1 MAAGPAGCDGWIVS
15 TLASRR
21 RAVWPAAAVVAVA
34 AVAIAILPL
43 HAPPERPAPQQRV
56 LAGLVAGHVA
66 PGVSAYVVGP
76 HGTWTG
82 AAGVADVATGEPMRA
97 GSRLRL
103 ESVSKL
109 WTAVVI
115 LRLVE
120 DGRLRLDDSVARRLP
135 GVLPYGDR
143 ITVRQLL
150 NHTSGMVDSNDI
162 SAVPTRYLEQVKDP
176 ALHKRLIAISAR
188 LDKDPGYQ
196 FSPRV
201 WVDFA
206 AALPLS
212 YPPGTTYHYSN
223 IGYTVAGMVAE
234 RAGGAPMATLVRE
247 QIAGPLGLRS
257 VAYDPNGEIAG
268 PHARGYRVEGRGK
281 LSDATTATVGT
292 GAGGG
297 IVADAADEARFL
309 QALMQGRIIGRRL
322 LAELKTPSAFMSYG
336 LGTGIS
342 PSGCGG
348 TVYTHNGGGFGYES
362 NVFVSGDGRRV
373 AVLLLN
379 GRTADNH
386 GDDVAFAAMQRLY
399 CAG

>member
-1 MAAGPAGCDGWIVS
+1 VWLLAAALVVA
-15 TLASRR
+15 T
-21 RAVWPAAAVVAVA
+21 AVTALVRPAA
-34 AVAIAILPL
+34 P
-43 HAPPERPAPQQRV
+43 PPERPALQPV
-56 LAGLVAGHVA
+56 LDGLVRGHVA

-82 AAGVADVATGEPMRA
+82 AAGRANVTTGEPMRP
-97 GSRLRL
+97 GTRVRL

-109 WTAVVI
+109 WTATLI
-115 LRLVE
+115 LRLVQE
-120 DGRLRLDDSVARRLP
+120 GRLRLDDTVARWLP
-135 GVLPYGDR
+135 GLLPYGDR

-150 NHTSGMVDSNDI
+150 DHTSGMVDSNDI
-162 SAVPTRYLEQVKDP
+162 TAVPTLYLEQVEDR
-176 ALHKRLIAISAR
+176 ALHKRVVTIAAR
-188 LDKDPGYQ
+188 LEKDPRYQ

-234 RAGGAPMATLVRE
+234 RAGGAGMATLVRE
-247 QIAGPLGLRS
+247 RIAGPLHLRT

-268 PHARGYRVEGRGK
+268 PHARGYRVEEDGK
-281 LSDATTATVGT
+281 LIDATRATAGV

-297 IVADAADEARFL
+297 IVADAADEAHFL
-309 QALMQGRIIGRRL
+309 QALMEGRIIGRGL
-322 LAELKTPSAFMSYG
+322 LAELKRPSAFFNYG
-336 LGTGIS
+336 LGTGIN

-348 TVYTHNGGGFGYES
+348 TVYNHNGGGYGYET

-386 GDDVAFAAMQRLY
+386 GDTVAFDALQRLY

>member
-1 MAAGPAGCDGWIVS
+1 
-15 TLASRR
+15 
-21 RAVWPAAAVVAVA
+21 
-34 AVAIAILPL
+34 
-43 HAPPERPAPQQRV
+43 
-56 LAGLVAGHVA
+56 
-66 PGVSAYVVGP
+66 VSAYVVGP

-162 SAVPTRYLEQVKDP
+162 SADPETYLRRIKAP
-176 ALHKRLIAISAR
+176 ALRTRLLAIGR
-188 LDKDPGYQ
+188 RVNDDPGYE

-201 WVDFA
+201 WVDWA

-212 YPPGTTYHYSN
+212 YRPGTTYHYSN

-234 RAGGAPMATLVRE
+234 RAAGADMATLIRE
-247 QIAGPLGLRS
+247 RIARPLGLRS
-257 VAYDPNGEIAG
+257 AAYDPNGEIAG
-268 PHARGYRVEGRGK
+268 AHARGYRVGDGGR
-281 LSDATTATVGT
+281 LTDATTWTLGV

-297 IVADAADEARFL
+297 IVANAADEAHFL
-309 QALMQGRIIGRRL
+309 QALMQGRIVGARRL
-322 LAELKTPSAFMSYG
+322 AEIKAPSASMSYG
-336 LGTGIS
+336 LGTGIN
-342 PSGCGG
+342 PSGCAGMG
-348 TVYTHNGGGFGYES
+348 YSHNGGGAGYET

-386 GDDVAFAAMQRLY
+386 GDEAAFEAMRRLY